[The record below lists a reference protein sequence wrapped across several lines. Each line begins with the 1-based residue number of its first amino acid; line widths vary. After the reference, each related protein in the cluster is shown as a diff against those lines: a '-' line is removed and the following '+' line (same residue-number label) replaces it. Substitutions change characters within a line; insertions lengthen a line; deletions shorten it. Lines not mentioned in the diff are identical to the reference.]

1 MAGVAGDECADDWLD
16 EADLMC
22 AVAPAPRRRKV
33 AAPKA
38 AADPADAPLH
48 AAPAV
53 PARAA
58 SRVVGQKEKP
68 RRFVSPSLKVFA
80 ERCGAEPA
88 SGPRERTFIRGGGSG
103 RQRCGVGG
111 DGGLVPD
118 VPLGTRVGPFE
129 LTMPIPDKQLQM
141 LRDLQY
147 EFRDVEK
154 LRGLADMLSEERIS
168 LKLYDWFV
176 SRFTQDH
183 RTLREVR
190 LQDGSSAILDVNSAF
205 RSDRWAVRK
214 RHWDFFGKRAKV
226 AFEVDGVQHMVSV
239 SQLNAYLFVHRFG
252 VKELALK
259 VYDELV
265 AHYEQGKVE
274 AEAAAIRAAKEAAR
288 EAGLPED
295 APLKRKRG
303 RRRKPRDLPPPID
316 PVMLS
321 EGSVTTRLSLQDG
334 PAVEDGGGDQN

>member
-1 MAGVAGDECADDWLD
+1 M
-16 EADLMC
+16 
-22 AVAPAPRRRKV
+22 
-33 AAPKA
+33 
-38 AADPADAPLH
+38 
-48 AAPAV
+48 
-53 PARAA
+53 
-58 SRVVGQKEKP
+58 S
-68 RRFVSPSLKVFA
+68 
-80 ERCGAEPA
+80 
-88 SGPRERTFIRGGGSG
+88 TSG
-103 RQRCGVGG
+103 RRGVLPLG
-111 DGGLVPD
+111 DGGLATG

-147 EFRDVEK
+147 EFRDADR
-154 LRGLADMLSEERIS
+154 LRGLADMLAEERIS

-226 AFEVDGVQHMVSV
+226 AFDVDGKRHMVSV

-252 VKELALK
+252 VKELILK

-265 AHYEQGKVE
+265 QHYERGKVE

-295 APLKRKRG
+295 GPLKRKRG
-303 RRRKPRDLPPPID
+303 RRRKPRDMPPPIE

-334 PAVEDGGGDQN
+334 PAGAPISET

>member
-1 MAGVAGDECADDWLD
+1 MGLANPTGAGVSQS
-16 EADLMC
+16 
-22 AVAPAPRRRKV
+22 R
-33 AAPKA
+33 
-38 AADPADAPLH
+38 
-48 AAPAV
+48 
-53 PARAA
+53 
-58 SRVVGQKEKP
+58 RVVGQQVP
-68 RRFVSPSLKVFA
+68 RRFVSPSLKVA
-80 ERCGAEPA
+80 RCGAEE
-88 SGPRERTFIRGGGSG
+88 GGGGGGDVPRERTFIRAAGAGLK
-103 RQRCGVGG
+103 RPRAPLLPLG
-111 DGGLVPD
+111 DGGSSTGVP
-118 VPLGTRVGPFE
+118 VGTRVGPFE

-147 EFRDVEK
+147 EFRDPER
-154 LRGLADMLSEERIS
+154 LRGLADMLGEERVS

-226 AFEVDGVQHMVSV
+226 AFDVDGARHMVSV

-252 VKELALK
+252 VKELVLD

-265 AHYEQGKVE
+265 RHYEQGKVE

-295 APLKRKRG
+295 GPLKRKRG
-303 RRRKPRDLPPPID
+303 RRRKPRDLPPPIE

-334 PAVEDGGGDQN
+334 PAVAPSISGCER